1 MSAGGHL
8 YALDGVAPDIHPEA
22 FVAETAVLIGRV
34 VLGAR
39 ASVWYGAVLRGDL
52 EAIEVGEESS
62 IQDNVIIHTTYR
74 NSPVH
79 VGRGVSVG
87 HQATL
92 HSCTIEDHALIGIG
106 AVVLDEARIG
116 RGSLVAAG
124 TVIRPRTVVPEGVL
138 VAGNP
143 GRVKRALTDDER
155 DALSDIA
162 TRYIGY
168 SSAHR
173 NVKRV
178 R

>member
-1 MSAGGHL
+1 MSDGGRL
-8 YALDGVAPDIHPEA
+8 YALEGIAPDVHPEA

-34 VLGAR
+34 ALGAR

-52 EAIEVGEESS
+52 EAIEVGAESS
-62 IQDNVIIHTTYR
+62 IQDNVVIHTTFR
-74 NSPVH
+74 SAPVQ

-92 HSCTIEDHALIGIG
+92 HSCIIEDDALIGIG

-143 GRVKRALTDDER
+143 GKVKRALTAAER
-155 DALSDIA
+155 EAISDIA
-162 TRYIGY
+162 ARYIGY
-168 SSAHR
+168 STIHR
-173 NVKRV
+173 DINRI